1 MRRRWGGAGA
11 PRASAAGL
19 AIALSVSLISSS
31 PRAQET
37 LGLDVERH
45 VRKVEISGTTA
56 YSEKTLRKL
65 LRTRGSSFWKPWKK
79 HPLRHDF
86 IRADRTTL
94 ASFYRR
100 HGYLWARVDSVSIRP
115 VGASSGS
122 DVRFYVYEG
131 PRAEV
136 KSVGVLGSSA
146 IPAPEARSM
155 LRLRPGSPFE
165 VAALESGRDTLMKE
179 YAELGHVV
187 VQVRDSLRI
196 DSTRVDVLYRVRP
209 GPVVRLDSVQVEGTR
224 KTKPGFVLREVKV
237 KPGAVLVRSKLIE
250 SQENIYNL
258 GLYSDVQMEVG
269 PIDTTDAAD
278 LFVKVREQKM
288 GWVDLGVGYGTVDN
302 VRLTAA
308 WGQRNILRSGMR
320 FVASGALGVR
330 ILDDPLRAR
339 AGDSRAD
346 VSLSRP
352 WMFGTRTTA
361 TIGGYYEDVQEV
373 IETDFPLQAY
383 GGSIVFAN
391 PILRDT
397 RGYVAYQIRHVL
409 SDSASIANGD
419 SAYTTDRIVL
429 MGERDTRKDIFNPK
443 NGHDVVAR
451 TEFVLRA
458 SSGTGRFTNLG
469 LYGSKYLP
477 IFRKTILA
485 IHVAG
490 GYLDAWGDSA
500 TLLQIYPSPPPGG
513 VPLELG
519 VIPVE
524 DRFRTGGASSVRGYL
539 EQELGT
545 QAILDSLGNQTG
557 AEVRGGQ
564 VLLQGSAELRFPL
577 IWIFSGALF
586 FDAGNVW
593 ERAEDITLQRV
604 FSFSDGVGYSE
615 MRYSLGAG
623 FRIGTPV
630 GPIRFDYGWKIRSA
644 SPQEPDLSTKRY
656 QFYFT
661 LGNPF

>member
-1 MRRRWGGAGA
+1 MGLLA
-11 PRASAAGL
+11 PAS
-19 AIALSVSLISSS
+19 
-31 PRAQET
+31 RAQDE

-45 VRKVEISGTTA
+45 VRKVEITGNTA
-56 YSEKTLRKL
+56 YSEKTLRGL

-79 HPLRHDF
+79 WPLRNDF

-94 ASFYRR
+94 TSFYRR

-115 VGASSGS
+115 VGTSAAS
-122 DVRFYVYEG
+122 DVRFYVTEG
-131 PRAEV
+131 PRAKV
-136 KSVGVLGSSA
+136 ASVGVVGSRE
-146 IPAPEARSM
+146 IPPPVARSM
-155 LRLRPGSPFE
+155 LRLKPGSAFE
-165 VAALESGRDTLMKE
+165 VAALESGRDTLMKA

-187 VQVRDSLRI
+187 VRVRDSLRV
-196 DSTRVDVLYRVRP
+196 DSTRVDVLYRVAP
-209 GPVVRLDSVQVEGTR
+209 GPVVRLDSVLVEGTR
-224 KTKPGFVLREVKV
+224 KTEPSFVSREIKV
-237 KPGAVLVRSKLIE
+237 KAGRTLVRSKLIE

-258 GLYSDVQMEVG
+258 GLYSDVQMDVG
-269 PIDTTDAAD
+269 PIDSTDAAD
-278 LFVKVREQKM
+278 LIVRVREQKM

-308 WGQRNILRSGMR
+308 WGQKNIFRSGMR
-320 FVASGALGVR
+320 LVASGALGIR

-339 AGDSRAD
+339 AGDRRVN

-361 TIGGYYEDVQEV
+361 TIGGYYEDIPRVT
-373 IETDFPLQAY
+373 ETDFPLQAY
-383 GGSIVFAN
+383 GGSILLAN

-419 SAYTTDRIVL
+419 SAYTTDRVVL
-429 MGERDTRKDIFNPK
+429 SGERDTRKDIFNPK
-443 NGHDVVAR
+443 NGHDVVGR
-451 TEFVLRA
+451 MEFVLR
-458 SSGTGRFTNLG
+458 SSPGTGRFTNLA
-469 LYGSKYLP
+469 LYGSKYIPL
-477 IFRKTILA
+477 FRKSILA
-485 IHVAG
+485 MHLAG

-500 TLLQIYPSPPPGG
+500 TWLSIYPAPPPGG

-524 DRFRTGGASSVRGYL
+524 DRFRTGGASSVRGYE

-545 QAILDSLGNQTG
+545 QAILDSQGNQIG

-564 VLLQGSAELRFPL
+564 VLLQGSVELRVPL
-577 IWIFSGALF
+577 VWILSAAVF

-593 ERAEDITLQRV
+593 ERAEDITFQRV
-604 FSFSDGVGYSE
+604 FSFSGDVGYSE
-615 MRYSLGAG
+615 MRYSIGAG

-630 GPIRFDYGWKIRSA
+630 GPVRFDYGWKIRTA
-644 SPQEPDLSTKRY
+644 SPQEPDLSTDRY